1 MKEIKLLVPEE
12 LAKEFGEK
20 VKELLADFD
29 IEDDNDGALD
39 ALLPITERVKTF
51 EDACRVLSVRAQN
64 GDEDAGTLLADYESN
79 ASNIKTD
86 GIIAYMKLCII
97 ASALNE
103 GWKPEFTDGEYR
115 YYPWFYL
122 YTQAEIDNMSEEE
135 RSKLL
140 YVGGS
145 AYLLARCGISS
156 ADSNDAFLSP
166 HTPFGARLAF
176 RTIELAKYAGTQFLS
191 IWSAYV
197 FKPVAKEEAK

>member
-29 IEDDNDGALD
+29 IEDDNNGALD

-51 EDACRVLSVRAQN
+51 EDACRVLSARAQN

-140 YVGGS
+140 NVGGS
-145 AYLLARCGISS
+145 ANHLALCGLSYAPSYDAFSDSS
-156 ADSNDAFLSP
+156 ADI
-166 HTPFGARLAF
+166 GARLAF
-176 RTIELAKYAGTQFLS
+176 RTSELAKYAGTQFLS

-197 FKPVAKEEAK
+197 FKPIRKEGAE

>member
-20 VKELLADFD
+20 VKELLSDFD

-103 GWKPEFTDGEYR
+103 GWKPEFTEDEYR
-115 YYPWFYL
+115 YYPWFYF

-140 YVGGS
+140 AVGGS
-145 AYLLARCGISS
+145 ANDLARCGVSYAGS
-156 ADSNDAFLSP
+156 NGAFSDSGASL
-166 HTPFGARLAF
+166 GARLAF
-176 RTIELAKYAGTQFLS
+176 RTSELAKYAGTQFLS

-197 FKPVAKEEAK
+197 FKPIRKEGAE

>member
-20 VKELLADFD
+20 VKELLSDFD

-51 EDACRVLSVRAQN
+51 EDACRVLSARAQN

-115 YYPWFYL
+115 YYPWFYF

-140 YVGGS
+140 FVGGTAS
-145 AYLLARCGISS
+145 HLAPCGLSY
-156 ADSNDAFLSP
+156 ALSNLAFSHS
-166 HTPFGARLAF
+166 HTYIGARLAF
-176 RTIELAKYAGTQFLS
+176 RTSELAKYAGTQFLS
-191 IWSAYV
+191 IWSVYV